1 LQRVQER
8 SDVTGVY
15 RAQWTL
21 SQTKSGQV
29 MSNQDKMLAI
39 CFIGLV
45 FSMSLIA
52 IDAYRVGKERGIR
65 EGWHR
70 GRSLSRQEFW
80 EE

>member
-1 LQRVQER
+1 MQRVQER
-8 SDVTGVY
+8 SDATGIH

-21 SQTKSGQV
+21 STTQGGQV
-29 MSNQDKMLAI
+29 MSNQNKMLMI
-39 CFIGLV
+39 CMIGIV
-45 FSMSLIA
+45 ISMTIVA
-52 IDAYRVGKERGIR
+52 VDAYRLGKERGIR

>member
-1 LQRVQER
+1 
-8 SDVTGVY
+8 
-15 RAQWTL
+15 
-21 SQTKSGQV
+21 

-39 CFIGLV
+39 CFIGLI

-52 IDAYRVGKERGIR
+52 IDAYRLGKERGIR

>member
-1 LQRVQER
+1 MQRVQKR
-8 SDVTGVY
+8 SDATGIH

-21 SQTKSGQV
+21 SKTQSGQV
-29 MSNQDKMLAI
+29 MSNQDKMLLI
-39 CFIGLV
+39 CVIGIFV
-45 FSMSLIA
+45 SMSIVA
-52 IDAYRVGKERGIR
+52 WDCYRLGKERGIR